1 MLLLWLSHWFIHW
14 RLSNVVQAQEGI
26 LMRLYQDVERVQV
39 IHIFEPTFYVF
50 WAITATLLAGVLYV
64 AVQHL

>member
-1 MLLLWLSHWFIHW
+1 
-14 RLSNVVQAQEGI
+14 
-26 LMRLYQDVERVQV
+26 MRLYQDVERVQV